1 MAAAAQGAAS
11 QVEKRMSRQQTLPY
25 QEIELQLAD
34 FLPLAAD
41 GFMRILS
48 DAGIGIRSIGLQ
60 IRQLLI
66 RVGHE
71 TPAAD
76 AILSAL
82 ERGTTATATG
92 KPPVHFQPLDGFAG
106 YRSDLWRAAPL
117 LPSQP
122 ARDRAMARP
131 RRGLTTSSLP
141 DVLKRLAPA
150 RRAWQQ

>member
-71 TPAAD
+71 TPLLTRFYQRWSGGQPPRLRGSRQFIFNRWSP
-76 AILSAL
+76 AIA
-82 ERGTTATATG
+82 
-92 KPPVHFQPLDGFAG
+92 
-106 YRSDLWRAAPL
+106 
-117 LPSQP
+117 
-122 ARDRAMARP
+122 
-131 RRGLTTSSLP
+131 
-141 DVLKRLAPA
+141 
-150 RRAWQQ
+150 